1 MYCPYRIGGLN
12 HDTDWITTG
21 TYHYT
26 VGIQSCRDWV
36 RFPDCITTCNRVYF
50 NKQVEWTVSGTPH
63 IVLQI
68 RFACYHYQAHWCDPP
83 LGLVQQMYE
92 YILMDL
98 DSRGP
103 FHLQSVLVDYEAGI
117 PIRNTVMNVWPETS
131 LRSCWFH
138 YKKALWRHL
147 QMEGLAADYVV
158 DDSPIRNS
166 CLLIVDTVDMAWRF
180 LKPTLPSDMMTF
192 ARYYED
198 TWIGTSTSSPLY
210 DHHDAT
216 QMMLPTQF
224 LLDFRYLL
232 LLGFLSSDYEIF
244 KASLEPYFD
253 TRDISDLRNFI
264 HSLLSGIKCTLF
276 ANLTTYYIAEL
287 AMNKISKIRYVSS
300 VETRFQRCS
309 ENFIIT
315 ASKP

>member
-68 RFACYHYQAHWCDPP
+68 RFACYHYQAHWCDRITSAMWSATWSRTADVRVYPDGSGLTWTLSPTVRSRRLWSWYSDSQHCDERLARNLSEELLVSLQKGP
-83 LGLVQQMYE
+83 LETPTDGGTGCWL
-92 YILMDL
+92 
-98 DSRGP
+98 RGWR
-103 FHLQSVLVDYEAGI
+103 LSY
-117 PIRNTVMNVWPETS
+117 PEFVPT
-131 LRSCWFH
+131 
-138 YKKALWRHL
+138 
-147 QMEGLAADYVV
+147 
-158 DDSPIRNS
+158 
-166 CLLIVDTVDMAWRF
+166 DTVDMAWRF

-232 LLGFLSSDYEIF
+232 N
-244 KASLEPYFD
+244 
-253 TRDISDLRNFI
+253 LRLYRVKNFPMY
-264 HSLLSGIKCTLF
+264 T
-276 ANLTTYYIAEL
+276 
-287 AMNKISKIRYVSS
+287 IR
-300 VETRFQRCS
+300 QD
-309 ENFIIT
+309 
-315 ASKP
+315 K